1 MGQIS
6 PRRVTLSR
14 PGIRIFNSFSIHPPV
29 TGMAA
34 VASICRRR

>member
-1 MGQIS
+1 VRGFTQT
-6 PRRVTLSR
+6 PWNGVDLQ
-14 PGIRIFNSFSIHPPV
+14 FFVIHPPV